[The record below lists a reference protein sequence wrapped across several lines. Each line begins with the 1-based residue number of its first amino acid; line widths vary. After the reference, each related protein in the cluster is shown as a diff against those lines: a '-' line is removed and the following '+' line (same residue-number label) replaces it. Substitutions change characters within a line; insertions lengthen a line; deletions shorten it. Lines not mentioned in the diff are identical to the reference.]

1 MKGLFRAAAKAVT
14 RRDPDAPK
22 PEARK
27 RRGGGTDS
35 RVLFLRRRPHHVTEP
50 AARGCYARLAVP
62 TAEPANEFVRAA
74 NILCSIAQ
82 DIADMFT
89 DLNERLAEVFHGKG
103 LYLSDNTL
111 DWLNLWQDNAN
122 NEQWQNEDFGAKQD
136 NYFPQP

>member
-1 MKGLFRAAAKAVT
+1 MNGLFRAAAKAVT

-50 AARGCYARLAVP
+50 AARGCYARLAAP